1 MAAKK
6 NLTRLAPKKRAR
18 TLAQEIPPL
27 ERRKTTFPIVGMG
40 ASAGGLKAF
49 EQFFS
54 KVPPDC
60 GMAFVLIPH
69 LDPGHVSML
78 PELLKKYTR
87 MPVIQVKDSTQ
98 VEPNTIYVIPP
109 NKKMAIMHGTLLL
122 TDVTEPRGLR
132 LPIDT
137 FFRSLAEDQGSN
149 AIAVVLSGTG
159 TDGTLGLRAIKENGG
174 LAIAQDA
181 ASAEYDGM
189 PRSALQTGLLDYVLP
204 PDKIGELLAKR
215 PRMLR
220 PIDIGTP
227 TPTAEFSDVLTKI
240 FRLLRAKTGHD
251 FSVYKKPTV
260 IRRLDRRMSIHDI
273 ESPAQYLHFLEQSPE
288 ELSLLH
294 RDLLI
299 SVTHFFR
306 DPEAFEA
313 LRAVLEPMLAAR
325 STDSFRIWVPGCATG
340 EEVYSIAIILRECMD
355 SLKKHLNVQIFGT
368 DVDSDAVAKA
378 RAAIYPPNIVSDIT
392 PERLTRFFTVSKA
405 NNGYTIIKE
414 IREMALFS
422 IQDLLKDPPFTR
434 LDLVSCRNVLI
445 YLDSASQQRVLRL
458 FHYALRRDGILFL
471 GSSETAT
478 ESFGLFEEVNK
489 KWKIFRRRQLDYAE
503 GELPFPVELSR
514 VEPWEAVPR
523 VPAKE
528 VREPQVAR
536 IAERLLLDRYA
547 PACVLVDRSSCIL
560 YTHGP
565 TRRYFEL
572 PEGAPSLNVLEMARG
587 SLKSALATLLDKN
600 GVSKKRTSSLEGVQ
614 VRIDGSYQRL
624 NLRATRHRA
633 DREGG
638 ELTLITFEPVAPI
651 KLKGTQK
658 APLASRD
665 RGRVAQLER
674 ELRDARQ
681 RLQTTIDEMQS
692 SNEELKSY
700 NEEVQS
706 VNEEL
711 QSANEELESSK
722 EELQSLNEEL
732 ATVNAELQRK
742 LEELSGANDDM
753 KNLLDST
760 KIATLFLDSQLQ
772 IKRFTPEVARI
783 INLIP
788 TDVGRPLSHFK
799 TALQDENLA
808 QDAQEVL
815 DTLLP
820 KEREIGS
827 TEGQWYLKR
836 VNPYRTTGN
845 VIDGVVITFTDITQ
859 RKQSESKVEAARNF
873 AESIVETVKEPLVI
887 LDINLNVISANPA
900 FYQLFKLTPRFT
912 EQHSFFDLKSGQ
924 LDIPELRRLLENIL
938 PQNHVFDDFRV
949 EHEFADLGRKILLL
963 SARRVHR
970 GDIGTDAILLAMRDI
985 TDRQETGPGAKK
997 AK

>member
-1 MAAKK
+1 M
-6 NLTRLAPKKRAR
+6 
-18 TLAQEIPPL
+18 
-27 ERRKTTFPIVGMG
+27 
-40 ASAGGLKAF
+40 
-49 EQFFS
+49 
-54 KVPPDC
+54 
-60 GMAFVLIPH
+60 
-69 LDPGHVSML
+69 
-78 PELLKKYTR
+78 
-87 MPVIQVKDSTQ
+87 Q

-109 NKKMAIMHGTLLL
+109 NKSMAIMHGTLLL
-122 TDVTEPRGLR
+122 IDVTEPRGLR
-132 LPIDT
+132 LPIDA
-137 FFRSLAEDQGSN
+137 FFRSLAEDQGRN

-174 LAIAQDA
+174 IAIAQDA

-215 PRMLR
+215 PRVIRL
-220 PIDIGTP
+220 IDIEKLP
-227 TPTAEFSDVLTKI
+227 APTAEFSDTLTKI
-240 FRLLRAKTGHD
+240 FQLLRAKTGHD
-251 FSVYKKPTV
+251 FSAYKKATLL
-260 IRRLDRRMSIHDI
+260 RRIDRRMSIHDI

-288 ELSLLH
+288 ELGMLN

-306 DPEAFEA
+306 DPQAFEA
-313 LRAVLEPMLAAR
+313 LRALMAPMLAAR
-325 STDSFRIWVPGCATG
+325 STDSFRVWVPGCATG

-355 SLKKHLNVQIFGT
+355 SLKRHLNVQIFGT
-368 DVDSDAVAKA
+368 DIDAEAIGRA
-378 RAAIYPPNIVSDIT
+378 RAAIYPPNIVSDVT
-392 PERLTRFFTVSKA
+392 PERLTRFFTASKE
-405 NNGYTIIKE
+405 NNGYSIIKD

-422 IQDLLKDPPFTR
+422 VQDLLKDPPFTR
-434 LDLVSCRNVLI
+434 LDLISCRNVLI
-445 YLDSASQQRVLRL
+445 YLDSAAQQRLLRL
-458 FHYALRRDGILFL
+458 FHYALRRDGMLFL
-471 GSSETAT
+471 GSSETAS
-478 ESFGLFEEVNK
+478 ESFGLFEEINK

-503 GELPFPVELSR
+503 GELPFPVDLSR
-514 VEPWEAVPR
+514 VEPWEAV
-523 VPAKE
+523 AKMPTKE
-528 VREPQVAR
+528 PHEPQVAR

-547 PACVLVDRSSCIL
+547 PACVLVDRSGHIL

-572 PEGAPSLNVLEMARG
+572 PEGTPSLNILEMTRG
-587 SLKSALATLLDKN
+587 GLKSALATLLNKD
-600 GVSKKRTSSLEGVQ
+600 GISKKRTTSLEGVQ
-614 VRIDGSYQRL
+614 VKVTGSYQRL

-633 DREGG
+633 ERAGG

-651 KLKGTQK
+651 KLKGKKQARM
-658 APLASRD
+658 APSD

-681 RLQTTIDEMQS
+681 RLQTTVDEMQS

-760 KIATLFLDSQLQ
+760 KIATLFLNSQLQ
-772 IKRFTPEVARI
+772 IKRFTPEVTRI

-788 TDVGRPLSHFK
+788 KDIGRPLAHFK
-799 TALQDENLA
+799 TNLRDENLV

-815 DTLLP
+815 DTLMP
-820 KEREIGS
+820 KEREIET
-827 TEGQWYLKR
+827 TEGQCYLKR

-845 VIDGVVITFTDITQ
+845 VIDGVVITFTDISH
-859 RKQSESKVEAARNF
+859 RKQSEINVEAARKF

-887 LDINLNVISANPA
+887 LDTNLNVISANQA
-900 FYQLFKLTPRFT
+900 FYQMFKLTPRFT
-912 EQHSFFDLKSGQ
+912 ERQSFFDLEAGQ
-924 LDIPELRRLLENIL
+924 LNIPELRRLLGNIL
-938 PQNHVFDDFRV
+938 PHNQEFDDFRV
-949 EHEFADLGRKILLL
+949 EHEFADMGRKTLLL
-963 SARRVHR
+963 SARRIHR
-970 GDIGTDAILLAMRDI
+970 KDVGTDAILLAMKDATENQR
-985 TDRQETGPGAKK
+985 TGPEEKNAE
-997 AK
+997 

>member
-1 MAAKK
+1 
-6 NLTRLAPKKRAR
+6 
-18 TLAQEIPPL
+18 
-27 ERRKTTFPIVGMG
+27 MG

-87 MPVIQVKDSTQ
+87 MPVLQVKDAMQ
-98 VEPNTIYVIPP
+98 AEPNTISIIPP
-109 NKKMAIMHGTLLL
+109 NKNMAIMHGTLLL
-122 TDVTEPRGLR
+122 SDVAEPRGLR

-227 TPTAEFSDVLTKI
+227 APTTELSDVLTKI
-240 FRLLRAKTGHD
+240 FRLLRTKTGHD
-251 FSVYKKPTV
+251 FSVYKKPTI

-273 ESPAQYLHFLEQSPE
+273 ESPAQYLRFLEQSPE

-306 DPEAFEA
+306 DPEAFAA
-313 LRAVLEPMLAAR
+313 LRTVLEPMVAAR

-378 RAAIYPPNIVSDIT
+378 RAAIYPPNIVSDVT
-392 PERLTRFFTVSKA
+392 PERLTRFFAVSKE

-422 IQDLLKDPPFTR
+422 IQDLLRDPPFTR

-445 YLDSASQQRVLRL
+445 YLDSASQQRLLRL

-471 GSSETAT
+471 GSSESAT

-514 VEPWEAVPR
+514 VEPWEAVPKIQ
-523 VPAKE
+523 AKE
-528 VREPQVAR
+528 PREPQVTR

-547 PACVLVDRSSCIL
+547 PACVLVDRSGRIL

-572 PEGAPSLNVLEMARG
+572 PEGSPSLNVLEMARG
-587 SLKSALATLLDKN
+587 GLKSAIATLLDKN
-600 GVSKKRTSSLEGVQ
+600 GGSKRRTSSLEGVQ

-633 DREGG
+633 DHEGG

-651 KLKGTQK
+651 KLKGKQK
-658 APLASRD
+658 ARLAASD
-665 RGRVAQLER
+665 HGHVAQLER

-772 IKRFTPEVARI
+772 IKRFTPEVTRI

-799 TALQDENLA
+799 TALRDENLV

-859 RKQSESKVEAARNF
+859 RKQSEINVEAARKF

-887 LDINLNVISANPA
+887 LDTDLNIISANRA
-900 FYQLFKLTPRFT
+900 FYQLFRLTPRFT
-912 EQHSFFDLKSGQ
+912 ERHSFFELKSGQ
-924 LDIPELRRLLENIL
+924 LDIPELRRLLQNIL
-938 PQNHVFDDFRV
+938 PHNHEFDDFRV
-949 EHEFADLGRKILLL
+949 EHEFADLGPKTLML

-970 GDIGTDAILLAMRDI
+970 GDIDTDTILLAMRDI
-985 TDRQETGPGAKK
+985 TDRQETDPEAKK

>member
-1 MAAKK
+1 
-6 NLTRLAPKKRAR
+6 
-18 TLAQEIPPL
+18 
-27 ERRKTTFPIVGMG
+27 MG

-87 MPVIQVKDSTQ
+87 MPVIQVKDSMQ

-109 NKKMAIMHGTLLL
+109 NKNMAIMHGTLLL

-414 IREMALFS
+414 IREVALFS

-514 VEPWEAVPR
+514 VEPWEAVPK

-638 ELTLITFEPVAPI
+638 ELTLITFEPVVPV
-651 KLKGTQK
+651 KKGKK
-658 APLASRD
+658 APRVAASD
-665 RGRVAQLER
+665 RGHVAQLER

-985 TDRQETGPGAKK
+985 TDRQETGPEAKK

>member
-1 MAAKK
+1 
-6 NLTRLAPKKRAR
+6 
-18 TLAQEIPPL
+18 
-27 ERRKTTFPIVGMG
+27 
-40 ASAGGLKAF
+40 
-49 EQFFS
+49 
-54 KVPPDC
+54 
-60 GMAFVLIPH
+60 
-69 LDPGHVSML
+69 
-78 PELLKKYTR
+78 
-87 MPVIQVKDSTQ
+87 
-98 VEPNTIYVIPP
+98 
-109 NKKMAIMHGTLLL
+109 
-122 TDVTEPRGLR
+122 
-132 LPIDT
+132 
-137 FFRSLAEDQGSN
+137 
-149 AIAVVLSGTG
+149 
-159 TDGTLGLRAIKENGG
+159 
-174 LAIAQDA
+174 
-181 ASAEYDGM
+181 
-189 PRSALQTGLLDYVLP
+189 
-204 PDKIGELLAKR
+204 
-215 PRMLR
+215 
-220 PIDIGTP
+220 
-227 TPTAEFSDVLTKI
+227 
-240 FRLLRAKTGHD
+240 
-251 FSVYKKPTV
+251 
-260 IRRLDRRMSIHDI
+260 
-273 ESPAQYLHFLEQSPE
+273 
-288 ELSLLH
+288 
-294 RDLLI
+294 
-299 SVTHFFR
+299 
-306 DPEAFEA
+306 
-313 LRAVLEPMLAAR
+313 
-325 STDSFRIWVPGCATG
+325 
-340 EEVYSIAIILRECMD
+340 
-355 SLKKHLNVQIFGT
+355 
-368 DVDSDAVAKA
+368 
-378 RAAIYPPNIVSDIT
+378 
-392 PERLTRFFTVSKA
+392 
-405 NNGYTIIKE
+405 
-414 IREMALFS
+414 
-422 IQDLLKDPPFTR
+422 
-434 LDLVSCRNVLI
+434 
-445 YLDSASQQRVLRL
+445 
-458 FHYALRRDGILFL
+458 
-471 GSSETAT
+471 
-478 ESFGLFEEVNK
+478 
-489 KWKIFRRRQLDYAE
+489 
-503 GELPFPVELSR
+503 
-514 VEPWEAVPR
+514 
-523 VPAKE
+523 
-528 VREPQVAR
+528 
-536 IAERLLLDRYA
+536 
-547 PACVLVDRSSCIL
+547 
-560 YTHGP
+560 
-565 TRRYFEL
+565 L

-624 NLRATRHRA
+624 NLIATRHRA

-638 ELTLITFEPVAPI
+638 ELTLITFEPVVPV
-651 KLKGTQK
+651 KKGKK
-658 APLASRD
+658 APRVAASD
-665 RGRVAQLER
+665 RGHVAQLER

>member
-6 NLTRLAPKKRAR
+6 KNRRQLASKKPTR
-18 TLAQEIPPL
+18 TLSRREISPL
-27 ERRKTTFPIVGMG
+27 EHIKAAFPIVGMG

-54 KVPPDC
+54 KMPADC

-78 PELLKKYTR
+78 PELLKKYTQ
-87 MPVIQVKDSTQ
+87 MQVVQVKDAMQ

-109 NKKMAIMHGTLLL
+109 NKNMAIMHGTLLL
-122 TDVTEPRGLR
+122 SDVTAPRGLR

-137 FFRSLAEDQGSN
+137 FFRSLAEDQESN

-204 PDKIGELLAKR
+204 PEKIAELLAKR
-215 PRMLR
+215 PRALR
-220 PIDIGTP
+220 LLDTEKAPAP
-227 TPTAEFSDVLTKI
+227 SAEFSDILTKI
-240 FRLLRAKTGHD
+240 FRLLRIKTGHD
-251 FSVYKKPTV
+251 FSVYKKATI
-260 IRRLDRRMSIHDI
+260 IRRIDRRMGIHDI
-273 ESPAQYLHFLEQSPE
+273 EDPAQYLRFLEQSPE
-288 ELSLLH
+288 ELGLLY

-299 SVTHFFR
+299 TVTHFFR

-313 LRAVLEPMLAAR
+313 LRAAIEPMLAAK
-325 STDSFRIWVPGCATG
+325 STDSFRVWVPGCATG
-340 EEVYSIAIILRECMD
+340 EEVYSIAIIVRECMD
-355 SLKKHLNVQIFGT
+355 RLKKHLNVQIFGT
-368 DVDSDAVAKA
+368 DIDADAIAKA
-378 RAAIYPPNIVSDIT
+378 RAAIYPSNIFSDIT
-392 PERLTRFFTVSKA
+392 PERVTRFFAASKESG
-405 NNGYTIIKE
+405 GYTIIKD

-434 LDLVSCRNVLI
+434 LDLISCRNVLI
-445 YLDSASQQRVLRL
+445 YLDSPSQQRLLRL
-458 FHYALRRDGILFL
+458 FHYALRRDGLLFL
-471 GSSETAT
+471 GSSETAS

-489 KWKIFRRRQLDYAE
+489 KWKIFRRRQSEYAE

-514 VEPWEAVPR
+514 AEPWEAVPQVQKR
-523 VPAKE
+523 E
-528 VREPQVAR
+528 IREPQISR
-536 IAERLLLDRYA
+536 LAERLLLDRYA
-547 PACVLVDRSSCIL
+547 PACVLVDRTGQIL

-565 TRRYFEL
+565 TRRYLEL
-572 PEGAPSLNVLEMARG
+572 PQGAPNLNILEMARG
-587 SLKSALATLLDKN
+587 GLRSALTMLMSREKI
-600 GVSKKRTSSLEGVQ
+600 GKKRTSSLEGVQ
-614 VRIDGSYQRL
+614 VKINRTEHRL
-624 NLRATRHRA
+624 NLKATQHHDRAA
-633 DREGG
+633 G
-638 ELTLITFEPVAPI
+638 ELTLITFEPAAPI
-651 KLKGTQK
+651 KLRGKKELRLT
-658 APLASRD
+658 SRD
-665 RGRVAQLER
+665 RGHVAQLER
-674 ELRDARQ
+674 ELRDTRQ

-692 SNEELKSY
+692 SSEELKSY

-711 QSANEELESSK
+711 QSANEEMESSK

-742 LEELSGANDDM
+742 LEELSGVNDDM

-772 IKRFTPEVARI
+772 IKRFTPEVTRI

-788 TDVGRPLSHFK
+788 TDVGRSLAHFK
-799 TALQDENLA
+799 TNLQDENLV

-820 KEREIGS
+820 KEREIS
-827 TEGQWYLKR
+827 TTEDQCYLKR

-845 VIDGVVITFTDITQ
+845 VIDGVVITFTDITH
-859 RKQSESKVEAARNF
+859 RKQSEMQVEEARKF
-873 AESIVETVKEPLVI
+873 AESIVETVREPLVI
-887 LDINLNVISANPA
+887 LDMNLNVISANPA
-900 FYQLFKLTPRFT
+900 FYRLFRLTPRLT
-912 EQHSFFDLKSGQ
+912 ERHSFFDLKSGQ
-924 LDIPELRRLLENIL
+924 LDIPDLRRLLENIL
-938 PQNHVFDDFRV
+938 PQNQEFDNFKV
-949 EHEFADLGRKILLL
+949 EHEFADLGRRTLLL
-963 SARRVHR
+963 SARRIHR
-970 GDIGTDAILLAMRDI
+970 GDIGTDAILLAI
-985 TDRQETGPGAKK
+985 QEDTTEHQ
-997 AK
+997 